1 MSTEEI
7 DETVGELRISQ
18 KVEGHF
24 NQGPQTSTRDFRTL
38 NVSTQDFS
46 IMNPL
51 LQEFGTRVTGVSA
64 EPIEP

>member
-24 NQGPQTSTRDFRTL
+24 NKGPQASTRDFSTL
-38 NVSTQDFS
+38 KFSTPKTFQPW
-46 IMNPL
+46 NP
-51 LQEFGTRVTGVSA
+51 VT
-64 EPIEP
+64 

>member
-24 NQGPQTSTRDFRTL
+24 NQGPQSFNTGLF
-38 NVSTQDFS
+38 
-46 IMNPL
+46 NPELFNPRLFNHEL
-51 LQEFGTRVTGVSA
+51 LL
-64 EPIEP
+64 